1 MQLNKKPSGGIL
13 MSVRR
18 MLLLAAPLLLLA
30 TSAGAQQAQEHKGLT
45 VLKSKCFQC
54 HTDSMWRDQ
63 RQDTRAWEAT
73 LYRMVGRG
81 GLWTTEEIK
90 LMADYLGTD
99 FGPNVPPITTQQP
112 R

>member
-1 MQLNKKPSGGIL
+1 MAVAGKALCALG
-13 MSVRR
+13 
-18 MLLLAAPLLLLA
+18 LASALFLIAP
-30 TSAGAQQAQEHKGLT
+30 AGAEQSKHPGLD
-45 VLKSKCFQC
+45 LLRSKCFQC
-54 HTDSMWRDQ
+54 HTDAMWRDQ

-99 FGPNVPPITTQQP
+99 FGPNRPPNET
-112 R
+112 RK